1 MAGQRLLAGALTRRI
16 EVAPDGENPSPA
28 TLTARVRELARQGMR
43 PAAIAKTLGMRR
55 KDVNGILNR
64 TRKG

>member
-1 MAGQRLLAGALTRRI
+1 MRRI
-16 EVAPDGENPSPA
+16 EVAGAEIDPSSA
-28 TLTARVRELARQGMR
+28 TLTARVRELAVQGMR
-43 PAAIAKTLGMRR
+43 PAAIAKALGMSR